1 MTMVENDIIG
11 LGIVRLGIARLGI
24 KVVSILGLGIKGL
37 GMIQSISW
45 IQLKVSAD
53 KIDSKIIILLP

>member
-1 MTMVENDIIG
+1 LKREKQLEERKATE
-11 LGIVRLGIARLGI
+11 
-24 KVVSILGLGIKGL
+24 VVSILGLGIKGL